1 MNDGHD
7 QGAPIEPGPPGP
19 SPSAMDL
26 HDAIARHFD
35 GGLDP
40 DAQRALARQ
49 LAASPEARRTLASHL
64 RIEAALV
71 RLGLAGLLSGAA
83 DPVAS
88 VTPTVPP
95 ATVEG
100 APTTGRWRG
109 WRSPVGALAIAGA
122 VLVALVLGPRS
133 PRQPKA
139 MPGGG
144 GIDRVAAQWLRVAR
158 EPEPIDDD
166 AIAVVVND
174 GDDEPGDEPTD
185 EPDEGPPAWLVAA
198 MADEDFQRL
207 SPDAG

>member
-7 QGAPIEPGPPGP
+7 QGAPIEPDLPGP

-26 HDAIARHFD
+26 HDAIGRHFD

-40 DAQRALARQ
+40 DDQRALARQ
-49 LAASPEARRTLASHL
+49 LAASPEARRTLARHL

-71 RLGLAGLLSGAA
+71 RLGLAGQLSEAA
-83 DPVAS
+83 DTVAS
-88 VTPTVPP
+88 VTATVPP
-95 ATVEG
+95 ATVEV

-144 GIDRVAAQWLRVAR
+144 GIDQVAAQWLRVAR
-158 EPEPIDDD
+158 EPEPIDD
-166 AIAVVVND
+166 ALAVVVND
-174 GDDEPGDEPTD
+174 SDDEPGDEPPD

-198 MADEDFQRL
+198 MADEEFQRL